1 MKDMWVCQLQKSSC
15 PEGEVDCVQMPVI
28 LERNTP
34 QNSCYVKLVK
44 LGELRQA
51 WLSC

>member
-1 MKDMWVCQLQKSSC
+1 MKDMWDCRLQKSSC
-15 PEGEVDCVQMPVI
+15 PEGEVDCVQMM
-28 LERNTP
+28 LERNVA

-44 LGELRQA
+44 LDELRHA